1 MNARFVRVCALF
13 AVAVSVF
20 IGLGCAGSRPKP
32 PKEVVKQEL
41 EGAPCWVAKGGGCYF
56 KNDAERAKYIC
67 GVGSVGGT
75 RNVGLAREAA
85 MGRGRTEIARS
96 LSVRVVSMLKDYQ
109 STTTGGAEFGR
120 EAADEQHITDVS
132 KQITDLTLSGTEIV
146 DSWISESGTYYAL
159 CRLDVEGF
167 KDAVRRMKDLSESVR
182 QAVVERADKA
192 FEELDRATNGP
203 AGGQ

>member
-1 MNARFVRVCALF
+1 MNTRFLRACALF
-13 AVAVSVF
+13 AMAVAVLA
-20 IGLGCAGSRPKP
+20 GGGCAGTKPKP
-32 PKEVVKQEL
+32 PATVVKQEL
-41 EGAPCWVAKGGGCYF
+41 AGAPCWVAKGGGCYF
-56 KNDAERAKYIC
+56 KEAERAKYIC

-96 LSVRVVSMLKDYQ
+96 LSVRVASMLKDYQ
-109 STTTGGAEFGR
+109 ATTTGGAEFGTS
-120 EAADEQHITDVS
+120 AADEQHITDVS
-132 KQITDLTLSGTEIV
+132 KQITDMTLSGTEIV
-146 DSWISESGTYYAL
+146 DSWISDSGTYYAR

-167 KDAVRRMKDLSESVR
+167 KDAVRRMASLSESVR

-203 AGGQ
+203 ADGK